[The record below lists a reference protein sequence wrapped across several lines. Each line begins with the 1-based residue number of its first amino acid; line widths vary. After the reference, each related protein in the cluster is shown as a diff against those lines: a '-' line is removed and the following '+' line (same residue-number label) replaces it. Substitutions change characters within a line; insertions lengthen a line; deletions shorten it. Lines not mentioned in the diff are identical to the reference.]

1 MIKKI
6 ILWVAL
12 CVLSTSATLANDK
25 VIADLKANAPEQV
38 SCQFE
43 QQKFLKGMA
52 KPVISKGLLQYQ
64 PQNFAM
70 NYSQPEGDYIQIT
83 PDASQRSIP
92 LSQNQLQIPPDS
104 GGPCSAGCRRRSDSL
119 DARLPRR

>member
-1 MIKKI
+1 M

-25 VIADLKANAPEQV
+25 VIAELKANAPEQV

-52 KPVISKGLLQYQ
+52 KPVISKGVLQSYECGRQ
-64 PQNFAM
+64 FGCNTPILGQRRAFLNFV
-70 NYSQPEGDYIQIT
+70 
-83 PDASQRSIP
+83 
-92 LSQNQLQIPPDS
+92 
-104 GGPCSAGCRRRSDSL
+104 
-119 DARLPRR
+119 